1 MIIEA
6 SKKKRLLNFIFDL
19 IAIGLLIE
27 ITFQLEAL
35 VANTTVLELL
45 RIFIIYGGYYI
56 LLEFFLGKTLGKF
69 LTKTRVVNEEGE
81 KIDFRQAVIRF
92 LCRWIP
98 FEFLSLGLGVDAKA
112 WHDTLSKTHV
122 IDEVKQA
129 ELGQK
134 LTDLGSSDVPSMDQ

>member
-19 IAIGLLIE
+19 ITIGILME

-35 VANTTVLELL
+35 VENKTPLKVL
-45 RIFIIYGGYYI
+45 RVIIVFGGYYI
-56 LLEFFLGKTLGKF
+56 PMEYFLGKTLGKF

-81 KIDFRQAVIRF
+81 KIDFRQAVMRF

-98 FEFLSLGLGVDAKA
+98 FEFLSLGLGHDAKA
-112 WHDTLSKTHV
+112 WHDLLTKTHV
-122 IDEVKQA
+122 IDEEKQA
-129 ELGQK
+129 ELSDK
-134 LTDLGSSDVPSMDQ
+134 ISELG